1 MRGNLGPLGVGRAA
15 ESERQDHL
23 ARVARGIGHPYPP
36 AIRQAEAE
44 GSGVASLNG
53 KMVDA
58 PIVNRAERIIA
69 LARLLGLCKEGK

>member
-1 MRGNLGPLGVGRAA
+1 MFNPTELDIYWAQQVIA
-15 ESERQDHL
+15 
-23 ARVARGIGHPYPP
+23 

-58 PIVNRAERIIA
+58 PIVNRAERIMA
-69 LARLLGLCKEGK
+69 LARLLGLCKEEK